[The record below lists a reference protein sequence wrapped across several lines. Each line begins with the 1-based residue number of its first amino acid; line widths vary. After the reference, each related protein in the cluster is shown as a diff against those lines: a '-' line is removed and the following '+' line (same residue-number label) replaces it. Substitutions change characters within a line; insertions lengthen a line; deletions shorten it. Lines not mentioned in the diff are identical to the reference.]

1 MIKKKVI
8 FEILTWYKVEKLP
21 VMKKNNSPDK
31 LILYL
36 ASFKVENDEII
47 VELHMEE
54 RKDNFSAYYYPDF

>member
-1 MIKKKVI
+1 
-8 FEILTWYKVEKLP
+8 
-21 VMKKNNSPDK
+21 MKKNNSPDK